1 MFSAVLCATAALCWS
16 ERLQLQPFDD
26 AYITL
31 RASLNW
37 ATGHGPVFNPGE
49 RVESTTSPL
58 WTALLA
64 LGILFGAD
72 PISLL
77 AVGGVIF
84 AAAAGALC
92 SILAIEAA
100 GPIAGVTAGAF
111 LAAIPTWS
119 AWTLTG
125 MEVPLAGVTLA
136 LATWAALRNRP
147 ALTGVL
153 ATVAACARPEA
164 LTLVPLFVLG
174 AAVGAE
180 PERRRPVALTALAF
194 AAFPLAGLFLA
205 RHAYFGNWL
214 PNTYAAKRGG
224 LGSSGI
230 ARGLQ
235 YVSAFALLHPAIVAA
250 VAWAAWLRRR
260 SESFVAVL
268 CIAFAAAVA
277 WEGGDHFS
285 NYRLLAPALPLGCVL
300 CGIAVAWLRA
310 RPVAIAALC
319 ASAALPAFLGIV
331 GPFGTFAHAMPGP
344 ERLAKEAIFTAN
356 AREVGEALAVLP
368 PGTVATTA
376 IGAIGYYSQRP
387 ILDLVGLADAHIAR
401 SPHLPG
407 VVPGHDHADVDY
419 VLSRRPELALFVPQ
433 LTKDVLDAASEERW
447 LIRLRPYFLSSL
459 LLLGDPRFVN
469 SYTPLVLRFPDGR
482 HLRVWMRNDVARS
495 YGADSSPSSPASS
508 AVSASPESFLSR

>member
-1 MFSAVLCATAALCWS
+1 M
-16 ERLQLQPFDD
+16 
-26 AYITL
+26 
-31 RASLNW
+31 
-37 ATGHGPVFNPGE
+37 
-49 RVESTTSPL
+49 
-58 WTALLA
+58 
-64 LGILFGAD
+64 
-72 PISLL
+72 
-77 AVGGVIF
+77 
-84 AAAAGALC
+84 
-92 SILAIEAA
+92 
-100 GPIAGVTAGAF
+100 
-111 LAAIPTWS
+111 
-119 AWTLTG
+119 
-125 MEVPLAGVTLA
+125 
-136 LATWAALRNRP
+136 
-147 ALTGVL
+147 
-153 ATVAACARPEA
+153 
-164 LTLVPLFVLG
+164 
-174 AAVGAE
+174 
-180 PERRRPVALTALAF
+180 
-194 AAFPLAGLFLA
+194 
-205 RHAYFGNWL
+205 
-214 PNTYAAKRGG
+214 
-224 LGSSGI
+224 
-230 ARGLQ
+230 
-235 YVSAFALLHPAIVAA
+235 
-250 VAWAAWLRRR
+250 
-260 SESFVAVL
+260 
-268 CIAFAAAVA
+268 
-277 WEGGDHFS
+277 
-285 NYRLLAPALPLGCVL
+285 
-300 CGIAVAWLRA
+300 
-310 RPVAIAALC
+310 
-319 ASAALPAFLGIV
+319 